1 MHWVIFLP
9 INWEIS
15 MNHIQAYIAA
25 HSLDADDVTLTGTC
39 VRRLAYSKGNVT
51 VGGVDFYA
59 LDVLKIVVNASNFRE
74 ELTSGPEFDNAVDLL
89 EGSDGHPLL
98 FVEAPVGSAPEYPE
112 LELSVSY
119 DKALRWWEAS
129 EHLSNVVIDG
139 ADDQVQDARWQ
150 VFSLTNVF
158 EQHPC
163 SRETFD
169 ELTHLQEQSEKH
181 VSFREFYAE
190 WLVDQPGTAAPGI

>member
-1 MHWVIFLP
+1 
-9 INWEIS
+9 

-25 HSLDADDVTLTGTC
+25 RSLDAADITLTGTC

-59 LDVLKIVVNASNFRE
+59 LDVLKIVVTAPNIRE

-89 EGSDGHPLL
+89 EGSDDYPLL
-98 FVEAPVGSAPEYPE
+98 FVEAPVGSAPQYPE

-119 DKALRWWEAS
+119 DKALRWWEAC

-150 VFSLTNVF
+150 VFSLTNAF

-163 SRETFD
+163 SRATFD
-169 ELTHLQEQSEKH
+169 ELTHLQEQADKD

-190 WLVDQPGTAAPGI
+190 WLADQATGATPRI